1 MHDVTLSDIEAFLK
15 KEGKHGERVLA
26 TLGKNSQFLNA
37 ISTPLG
43 QELLKD
49 SVARLE
55 VLLEKIV
62 NEQAEPKELAEYR
75 VLRDLIYTWAER
87 ITKYVADLNKIKG
100 GK

>member
-1 MHDVTLSDIEAFLK
+1 MHDVTMADIEEFLR

-37 ISTPLG
+37 MATPLG

-55 VLLEKIV
+55 VTLEKIV
-62 NEQAEPKELAEYR
+62 NEQATPQELAEYR
-75 VLRDLIYTWAER
+75 VLRDLVYTWAER
-87 ITKYVADLNKIKG
+87 ITRYVSDLKKVKG